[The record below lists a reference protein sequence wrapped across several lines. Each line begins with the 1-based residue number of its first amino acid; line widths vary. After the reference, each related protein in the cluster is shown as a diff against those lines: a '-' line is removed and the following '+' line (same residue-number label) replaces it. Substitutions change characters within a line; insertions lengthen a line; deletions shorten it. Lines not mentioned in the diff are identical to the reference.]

1 MEQINHHTKIN
12 ASENAVIWSQYVND
26 SMSRCILRYMLHDVK
41 DEDIRDLL
49 EFALEL
55 SETHLEKTKQF
66 LSLENLP
73 IQ

>member
-1 MEQINHHTKIN
+1 MAILKIT
-12 ASENAVIWSQYVND
+12 ASENAVIWSQYAND
-26 SMSRCILRYMLHDVK
+26 SLSRCNLRYNVK

-73 IQ
+73 FQ